1 MKNFVI
7 VSGNFTENGNFSGY
21 DAFGTRLHIH
31 KRQMEAA
38 GMDTIEK
45 VKFPFH
51 AIGAVKQIGQLDENS
66 EPKLNAE
73 GAPVLVDRLTA
84 TSVFKTREELVNAH
98 VDVATIDI
106 DIKAAIAAK
115 ASTAGLTKEAVNA
128 LLAAS
133 I

>member
-1 MKNFVI
+1 MKGSDSSI
-7 VSGNFTENGNFSGY
+7 VLVEKMLCGNEQSL
-21 DAFGTRLHIH
+21 ARLITSVERDTPDVPEIMKAVYARTGKAHCIGITGPPG
-31 KRQMEAA
+31 A
-38 GMDTIEK
+38 GKST
-45 VKFPFH
+45 
-51 AIGAVKQIGQLDENS
+51 
-66 EPKLNAE
+66 
-73 GAPVLVDRLTA
+73 LVDRLTA